1 MSCSANDAVHCK
13 VTWREITSSGPPIQ
27 RFITE
32 TETESFPT
40 GEKIVPFQ
48 LKPNF
53 KTAMRNVNLKIHV
66 MHLNENQTD
75 LFSCTFSKGG
85 PQVCGDLSGN
95 LQLQAGLSFAGAN
108 QPLEVFFLSRCL
120 CCRVL
125 HSPVSALDTSVH
137 LDLIQL
143 LLY

>member
-13 VTWREITSSGPPIQ
+13 VTWRKITSSGPPIHS
-27 RFITE
+27 FITE

-53 KTAMRNVNLKIHV
+53 KTAMCNVNLKIRV

-75 LFSCTFSKGG
+75 LFSRSFSKGG
-85 PQVCGDLSGN
+85 LQVCGDLSGN
-95 LQLQAGLSFAGAN
+95 LA
-108 QPLEVFFLSRCL
+108 
-120 CCRVL
+120 
-125 HSPVSALDTSVH
+125 TS
-137 LDLIQL
+137 
-143 LLY
+143 